1 MHFLSHPF
9 CKSIFRKK
17 LSDKFI
23 KNTFIIAGILFIVL
37 EIYKQIVFW
46 WDAKFTAYPWYIFPW
61 QFCSTPIY
69 LTALCGFIKKGHFR
83 DALLAFMATFGLF
96 AGLSVMLLPDGVLCW
111 WAGINVQTMILHGG
125 MVVLGILI
133 YATKQIDTSWKT
145 FLKGLIVFGFF
156 LAIALALNFAW
167 PLLKI
172 DALFNMFQLSPYY
185 TCDYPV
191 LNTLQ
196 TSLPYGGFLLAYIVG
211 FTGIAALVFSINKLI
226 NKLAN
231 KKS

>member
-1 MHFLSHPF
+1 MSNFLDFIQFDIKDKPTQFGVFHLVFLFIMIALSALVI
-9 CKSIFRKK
+9 IFRKK

-46 WDAKFTAYPWYIFPW
+46 WDAKFITYPWYIFPW

-69 LTALCGFIKKGHFR
+69 LTALCGFIKKGHLR

-156 LAIALALNFAW
+156 LVIALALNFAW
-167 PLLKI
+167 PLLKSLL
-172 DALFNMFQLSPYY
+172 LFSH
-185 TCDYPV
+185 
-191 LNTLQ
+191 
-196 TSLPYGGFLLAYIVG
+196 
-211 FTGIAALVFSINKLI
+211 
-226 NKLAN
+226 
-231 KKS
+231 